1 MNAQHA
7 KPLTYGLTKQI
18 VQEMSARKNEPSWM
32 RELRLSGY
40 DEFIKQPLPSFGPD
54 LSGLDTTSLCFFNAP
69 YEKPFQSWQ
78 DVPDDIKQTFSSL
91 GIPDHEQKLF
101 AGLGAQYESEMM
113 FHELKERWN
122 QQGVIFCSMDEA
134 VNLYPELVQR
144 YFGSLVPAS
153 DNKFAALNYA
163 VWSGG
168 SFIYVPA
175 NVHVEL
181 PMHAYFRMQA
191 ERMGQFERTLI
202 IAESGS
208 TVHYIEGCSAPLYS
222 TNALHAA
229 VVEIIANDNAQVRY
243 TTIQN
248 WSRNVFN
255 LVTKRAI
262 AHFNASIEWVDG
274 NFGSQIT
281 MKYPCIILAGKKAK
295 GSLISLSRSS
305 DNQVIDSGAKF
316 IHQAAQTRSHC
327 LSKSIVQGT
336 GKSTYRGLVVINE
349 NAIDSISFTQCDS
362 LLLDSQA
369 TVDAYPMQKVT
380 HNQCAV
386 SHEASV
392 SALDDEQM
400 LYCMSRGITR
410 QSSRRLIINGF
421 ADAFVQELPL
431 EYAVE
436 LGRLLALDIK
446 EQS

>member
-1 MNAQHA
+1 MSVQHA
-7 KPLTYGLTKQI
+7 KPLTYGLTQQI
-18 VQEMSARKNEPSWM
+18 VQEMSARKNEPVWM
-32 RELRLSGY
+32 RELRLHGY
-40 DEFIKQPLPSFGPD
+40 EEFIKQPLPSVGPD
-54 LSGLDTTSLCFFNAP
+54 LSGLDTTALCFFNAP

-78 DVPDDIKQTFSSL
+78 DVPDDIKQTFASL

-122 QQGVIFCSMDEA
+122 QQGVIFCAMDEA
-134 VNLYPELVQR
+134 VNLYPELVRR
-144 YFGSLVPAS
+144 YFGSLVPAD

-168 SFIYVPA
+168 SFIYVPE
-175 NVHVEL
+175 NVRVEL

-208 TVHYIEGCSAPLYS
+208 QVHYIEGCSAPLYS

-229 VVEIIANDNAQVRY
+229 VVEIIVHDNAQVRY

-262 AHFNASIEWVDG
+262 AHSNASIEWVDG

-281 MKYPCIILAGKKAK
+281 MKYPCIILAGENAK
-295 GSLISLSRSS
+295 GALISLSRAA
-305 DNQVIDSGAKF
+305 DNQIIDSGAKF
-316 IHQAAQTRSHC
+316 IHQAPATRSHC
-327 LSKSIVQGT
+327 ISKSIVQGT

-349 NAIDSISFTQCDS
+349 NAIDAVSYTQCDS
-362 LLLDSQA
+362 LLLDSTG
-369 TVDAYPMQKVT
+369 TVDAYPLQKVT

-386 SHEASV
+386 SHEACV

-400 LYCMSRGITR
+400 LYCMSRGISR
-410 QSSRRLIINGF
+410 QSSRSLIIGGF

-431 EYAVE
+431 EYAIE

-446 EQS
+446 EHP